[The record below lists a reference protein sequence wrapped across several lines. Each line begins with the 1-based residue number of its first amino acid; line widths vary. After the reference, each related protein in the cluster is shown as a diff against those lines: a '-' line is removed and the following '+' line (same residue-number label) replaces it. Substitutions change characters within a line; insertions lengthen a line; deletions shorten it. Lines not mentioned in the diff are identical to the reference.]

1 MVCNIMVTKEG
12 IIQFLANVATLSVFT
27 YVPVWGNMI
36 GLSDPE
42 IAFAALLY
50 GIVAFSC
57 GVFSGRLSDLM
68 GVRKIFIIIGSFSA
82 ALTIFGLI
90 IPFKFEF
97 ILFRTISGIGI
108 GMFAPAL
115 VALVSDKG
123 DKIGNFSAYGSLGW
137 ALGVLISG
145 VIGLYWIEGIFV
157 FASLAFVGAA
167 IIAFTIIEEETGAKK
182 YKDSVVSVF
191 WERKLIYLALVIR
204 HSFASA
210 IWVFWPLFLIGL
222 GADTFWVG
230 VVQFT
235 NAATQAIIM
244 TKFTDKMNS
253 KRMVSLGLLF
263 SGISFL
269 SFTIP
274 QTFWGIIPLQ
284 IILGFSWALL
294 YVGTLR
300 YSVEKSMFDKST
312 AAGIITSIL
321 PISNLVGSF
330 IALIITS
337 VGGGYVDIMIA
348 ATMATF
354 LTFGIFILIDRKWTL
369 QEKKVNSEF

>member
-1 MVCNIMVTKEG
+1 MFSREG
-12 IIQFLANVATLSVFT
+12 IIQFLANLATLSVFT
-27 YVPVWGNMI
+27 YVPVWGNLI
-36 GLSDPE
+36 GLTDPE
-42 IAFAALLY
+42 IALAALLY
-50 GIVAFSC
+50 GLVAFSS
-57 GVFSGRLSDLM
+57 GVLSGRFSDLM
-68 GVRKIFIIIGSFSA
+68 GVRKIFVIIGSITA
-82 ALTIFGLI
+82 AITIFGLI
-90 IPFKFEF
+90 IPYKIEF
-97 ILFRTISGIGI
+97 ILFRALGGIGI

-145 VIGLYWIEGIFV
+145 VIGLTCLEGIFV
-157 FASLAFVGAA
+157 FASLAFIGAA
-167 IIAFTIIEEETGAKK
+167 VIAFTLKEEETGFKK
-182 YKDSVVSVF
+182 YKDSVLSVF
-191 WERKLIYLALVIR
+191 WERKNIYLTLVIR

-210 IWVFWPLFLIGL
+210 IWVFWALFLIEL
-222 GADTFWVG
+222 GANTFWIG

-235 NAATQAIIM
+235 NAGTQVVIM

-253 KRMVSLGLLF
+253 KKMVYLGLLF
-263 SGISFL
+263 SSVSFF

-284 IILGFSWALL
+284 IILGLSWALL

-300 YSVEKSMFDKST
+300 YSVEKSIFDKST

-321 PISNLVGSF
+321 PIANLVGSF

-337 VGGGYVDIMIA
+337 IGGGYTDIMSVATIA
-348 ATMATF
+348 T
-354 LTFGIFILIDRKWTL
+354 LITFGGFILVERRSKPIS
-369 QEKKVNSEF
+369 V

>member
-1 MVCNIMVTKEG
+1 MLSREG
-12 IIQFLANVATLSVFT
+12 IIQFLANLATLSVFT
-27 YVPVWGNMI
+27 YVAVWGAEI

-42 IAFAALLY
+42 IALAALLY
-50 GIVAFSC
+50 GIVAFSS
-57 GVFSGRLSDLM
+57 GVLSGRLSDLM
-68 GVRKIFIIIGSFSA
+68 GERKIFVIIGSIA
-82 ALTIFGLI
+82 AAITIFGLI
-90 IPFKFEF
+90 VPHKIEF
-97 ILFRTISGIGI
+97 ILFRALGGIGI

-145 VIGLYWIEGIFV
+145 IIGLFWLEGIFV
-157 FASLAFVGAA
+157 FASLAFIGAA
-167 IIAFTIIEEETGAKK
+167 IIAFTLKEEKTSSKK
-182 YKDSVVSVF
+182 YKDSVLTVF
-191 WERKLIYLALVIR
+191 WERKEIYLALVLR

-210 IWVFWPLFLIGL
+210 IWVFWSLFLIEL

-235 NAATQAIIM
+235 NAGTQVVIM

-253 KRMVSLGLLF
+253 KRMVYLGLLF
-263 SGISFL
+263 SSISFF

-274 QTFWGIIPLQ
+274 KTFWGIIPLQ
-284 IILGFSWALL
+284 IILGLSWALL

-300 YSVEKSMFDKST
+300 YSVEKSSFDKST

-337 VGGGYVDIMIA
+337 VGGGYTDIMIV
-348 ATMATF
+348 ATIAT
-354 LTFGIFILIDRKWTL
+354 LITFGGFILVERKSKPVST
-369 QEKKVNSEF
+369 

>member
-1 MVCNIMVTKEG
+1 
-12 IIQFLANVATLSVFT
+12 
-27 YVPVWGNMI
+27 
-36 GLSDPE
+36 
-42 IAFAALLY
+42 
-50 GIVAFSC
+50 
-57 GVFSGRLSDLM
+57 
-68 GVRKIFIIIGSFSA
+68 
-82 ALTIFGLI
+82 
-90 IPFKFEF
+90 
-97 ILFRTISGIGI
+97 
-108 GMFAPAL
+108 MFAPAL

-157 FASLAFVGAA
+157 FASLAFVEAA
-167 IIAFTIIEEETGAKK
+167 VIAFTLIEEETGVKK

-191 WERKLIYLALVIR
+191 WERKVIYLAFVIR

-244 TKFTDKMNS
+244 TKFTDRMNS

-263 SGISFL
+263 SSISFL
-269 SFTIP
+269 LFTIP

-300 YSVEKSMFDKST
+300 YSVEKSIFDKST

-321 PISNLVGSF
+321 PISNLIGSF

-337 VGGGYVDIMIA
+337 VGGGYIDIMIA
-348 ATMATF
+348 AAIATF
-354 LTFGIFILIDRKWTL
+354 LTFGIFILIERRTL
-369 QEKKVNSEF
+369 QERSVNSDF

>member
-1 MVCNIMVTKEG
+1 MLTKEG
-12 IIQFLANVATLSVFT
+12 IIQFLANLATLSVFT
-27 YVPVWGNMI
+27 YVPVWGNTI

-42 IAFAALLY
+42 IALAALLY

-57 GVFSGRLSDLM
+57 GVLSGRLSDLM
-68 GVRKIFIIIGSFSA
+68 GVRKIFVIIGSIA
-82 ALTIFGLI
+82 ASLTIFGLI

-97 ILFRTISGIGI
+97 ILFRTLGGIGI

-167 IIAFTIIEEETGAKK
+167 IIAFTLMEEENEIKK
-182 YKDSVVSVF
+182 YKDSIVSVF
-191 WERKLIYLALVIR
+191 WERKEIYLALVIR

-230 VVQFT
+230 FVQFT

-244 TKFTDKMNS
+244 TKFSDRMNS

-263 SGISFL
+263 SSISFL

-321 PISNLVGSF
+321 PISNLIGSF

-337 VGGGYVDIMIA
+337 TGGGYIDIMIA
-348 ATMATF
+348 ATLATF
-354 LTFGIFILIDRKWTL
+354 LTFGSFILIERRSGSMFI
-369 QEKKVNSEF
+369 QEERNPSLDS